1 MPDESSLLNLST
13 KTSLP
18 CRFRGIDEDSGIARM
33 YHSLA
38 SILADGS
45 VYIGG
50 SNPNNLIV
58 NDGPYPTEFRTQR
71 FIPDYLQSGAQ
82 QNTIQVSRAVSILL

>member
-1 MPDESSLLNLST
+1 
-13 KTSLP
+13 
-18 CRFRGIDEDSGIARM
+18 M

-71 FIPDYLQSGAQ
+71 FIPDYLQTGAQ
-82 QNTIQVSRAVSILL
+82 QNTIQVKEIVVAALLQCNDLLLVRPPQPMVTGLYPYSDPQLFFP